1 MEAKVAIIMRTK
13 NRLIL
18 LNRAIQSVISQTY
31 DNWEIQLIN
40 NGGDIV
46 QLQHLLKQY
55 GSDVL
60 KKIKVTH
67 TKSDLYMEVATNIGL
82 ANSKAEY
89 ITLLDDD
96 DTWSPDFLRVCIES
110 LEENKEFDGVVTLTY
125 LIHEEIFNG
134 NITQKFKTIFN
145 PKLKRVSLLKIAK
158 GNLFTTN
165 SFVYRRKA
173 LGLTGEYREDL
184 PVLGDWEFNIRFI
197 FNCNVGVIT
206 EPLSNYHKRI
216 VYDNSS
222 YNNSNIQ
229 QHIQYDY
236 KLRMEYFRKIFKGG
250 YFILGFTMLSFGFV
264 NSFKRLVKKIFKRF
278 N

>member
-13 NRLIL
+13 NRHIL

-31 DNWEIQLIN
+31 GNWEIQLIN
-40 NGGDIV
+40 NGGDIE
-46 QLQHLLKQY
+46 QLQHLLNQF
-55 GSDVL
+55 SPNIL
-60 KKIKVTH
+60 RKIKVIH
-67 TKSDLYMEVATNIGL
+67 TKKDLYMEVATNIGL

-96 DTWSPDFLRVCIES
+96 DTWSPDFLKVCIKN

-125 LIHEEIFNG
+125 LIHEEIFNES
-134 NITQKFKTIFN
+134 ITQKSKTIFN

-165 SFVYRRKA
+165 SFVYRREA
-173 LGLTGEYREDL
+173 LNSVGKYREDL

-197 FNCNVGVIT
+197 IKCNIGVIT
-206 EPLSNYHKRI
+206 EPLSHYHKRV
-216 VYDNSS
+216 VYGESS

-229 QHIQYDY
+229 QHIQIDY
-236 KLRMEYFRKIFKGG
+236 KLRMEYFRKSFKSR
-250 YFILGFTMLSFGFV
+250 YFILGFTMLVFGFV
-264 NSFKRLVKKIFKRF
+264 NSLKRSVKKLIKRS